1 MAEEEHLKPPINLL
15 KGWPNPNLLPV
26 AQIKAASASALS
38 DPDIST
44 PGLLYGPDPG
54 HQPLRQGIATWLS
67 RFYEKHMKTAIIP
80 ERICITGGASQ
91 NLACVLQVFSDPV
104 YTKFVWMVSPTYFRV
119 CPIFED
125 NAFAGRLRSVPEDD
139 EGIDVQFLRQRLS
152 GVDQDTSSLIASGD
166 DSQPFRISA
175 HSHEALGNGDTKSH
189 TLKGSQ
195 PWRKA
200 YRHII
205 YAVPTFSNPSSRTMT
220 LRRRHELVRIARE
233 YDALVITD
241 DVYDQLQWPS
251 KQNANSSPNLEHA
264 LLPRLVDIDRWIDG
278 GAERHGADGF
288 GNVVSNASFS
298 KIAAPGVRCGWAEG
312 SESFIWGLSKWYD
325 SLDIPSSLTTRPVHQ
340 AGLAVVISTNMY
352 INYSGSSAS
361 GGAPSQAMSTFI
373 TQLLSSGELEKHI
386 YTTLQPTYAR
396 RYKSMMTAIERY
408 LLPLE
413 VALPQMDRDV
423 VGGYFLW
430 LELPKPLNA
439 DAIAQR
445 AKAEENLIIGQGPL
459 FAVYGDE
466 RKDLEQQV
474 RVCFSWE
481 AEENLSE
488 GIQRLATVI
497 RKMLRDPVSSSDS
510 TVFRPSFPFGGC

>member
-1 MAEEEHLKPPINLL
+1 MAEEEHSKPSINLL

-54 HQPLRQGIATWLS
+54 YQPLREGIATWLS
-67 RFYEKHMKTAIIP
+67 RFYKKHMKTAIIP

-104 YTKFVWMVSPTYFRV
+104 YTKYIWMVSPTYFRV

-125 NAFAGRLRSVPEDD
+125 NAFAGRLRSVPEDE
-139 EGIDVQFLRQRLS
+139 EGIDVQFLRHRLS
-152 GVDQDTSSLIASGD
+152 GVDQDTSSLRARGH

-175 HSHEALGNGDTKSH
+175 DSHEALGNGGTKPQ

-251 KQNANSSPNLEHA
+251 TQDANSSPNLEHA

-278 GAERHGADGF
+278 GAERRGADGF

-312 SESFIWGLSKWYD
+312 SESFILGLSKWYD
-325 SLDIPSSLTTRPVHQ
+325 GLDFPSPRTTKLPALVYQ
-340 AGLAVVISTNMY
+340 AGLTV
-352 INYSGSSAS
+352 

-386 YTTLQPTYAR
+386 YTTLQPAYAR

-430 LELPKPLNA
+430 LELPEPLNA
-439 DAIAQR
+439 DAVAQR
-445 AKAEENLIIGQGPL
+445 AKAEEHLIIGQGPL

-510 TVFRPSFPFGGC
+510 TVSRPSFPFGGC

>member
-1 MAEEEHLKPPINLL
+1 MAEKEHPKRPINLL
-15 KGWPNPNLLPV
+15 KGWPNPALLPA

-44 PGLLYGPDPG
+44 PGLLYGIDPG
-54 HQPLRQGIATWLS
+54 YQPLREGIAAWLS
-67 RFYEKHMKTAIIP
+67 RFYEKHLQTSISP

-104 YTKFVWMVSPTYFRV
+104 YTKYIWMVSPTYFMV

-139 EGIDVQFLRQRLS
+139 EGIDVHFLRQRLS
-152 GVDQDTSSLIASGD
+152 DIVRDTSSLKPSGD
-166 DSQPFRISA
+166 DSRTPLEGRESLSI
-175 HSHEALGNGDTKSH
+175 GDKESQ

-220 LRRRHELVRIARE
+220 LRRRDELVKIARQ

-251 KQNANSSPNLEHA
+251 KQTANSAPSLQHA
-264 LLPRLVDIDRWIDG
+264 VLPRLVDIDRWSDG

-312 SESFIWGLSKWYD
+312 SKSFIWGLSKW
-325 SLDIPSSLTTRPVHQ
+325 
-340 AGLAVVISTNMY
+340 
-352 INYSGSSAS
+352 
-361 GGAPSQAMSTFI
+361 
-373 TQLLSSGELEKHI
+373 
-386 YTTLQPTYAR
+386 
-396 RYKSMMTAIERY
+396 
-408 LLPLE
+408 
-413 VALPQMDRDV
+413 
-423 VGGYFLW
+423 
-430 LELPKPLNA
+430 
-439 DAIAQR
+439 
-445 AKAEENLIIGQGPL
+445 
-459 FAVYGDE
+459 
-466 RKDLEQQV
+466 
-474 RVCFSWE
+474 
-481 AEENLSE
+481 
-488 GIQRLATVI
+488 
-497 RKMLRDPVSSSDS
+497 
-510 TVFRPSFPFGGC
+510 